1 MNGYGTIGRR
11 VAGAILKQPDMELV
25 GVTKATPDYRVDEA
39 QARGIKVFSIDG
51 TKPFQEAG
59 YAVEGCLDD
68 LLQLCDI
75 VVDCAPKGKGKE
87 NLAIYSKYPQLK
99 AIFQG
104 GEKHELTGLSFN
116 SDCNYEQ
123 AAGKRFA
130 RVVSCNTTALCRI
143 ISTLNTNFQIRKV
156 RATLVRR
163 SADQSDGENSII
175 NTWVPDTGFPSHH
188 SHDVKHLMPD
198 LKITTLAGV
207 APMTLMH
214 GHMLFI
220 ELENP
225 NRQMPI
231 GPSRK
236 SGNSPIAQSAA
247 ADLRSSDLGSSKPA
261 DAQGVIETLQRNPR
275 ILVCS
280 AQKGLTSTAKLKDL
294 FAVSGNNRNGDIYEI
309 CVWKEGIGVDS
320 DGEIGMHIAIDQQAD
335 VVPENID
342 AIRAMCGTAD
352 RQQSITLTNQ
362 SLGIGIMRGRSA
374 TMAVAQ
380 APEALIAMPA
390 VPSLAKD
397 L

>member
-11 VAGAILKQPDMELV
+11 VADAILKQPDMELV

-39 QARGIKVFSIDG
+39 QARGIKVFSIGG
-51 TKPFQEAG
+51 TKPFQETG
-59 YAVEGCLDD
+59 YTVEGCLDD
-68 LLQLCDI
+68 LLQQCDI

-87 NLAIYSKYPQLK
+87 NLAIYSKYPRLK

-116 SDCNYEQ
+116 SDCNYGQ

-188 SHDVKHLMPD
+188 SHDVKYLMPG

-220 ELENP
+220 ELE
-225 NRQMPI
+225 
-231 GPSRK
+231 K
-236 SGNSPIAQSAA
+236 SST
-247 ADLRSSDLGSSKPA
+247 PA
-261 DAQGVIETLQRNPR
+261 DVPDVIETLQRNPR
-275 ILVCS
+275 ILICS

-294 FAVSGNNRNGDIYEI
+294 FAVNGNGRNGDIYEI
-309 CVWKEGIGVDS
+309 CAWKEGIGVDS

-342 AIRAMCGTAD
+342 AIRAMCSSAD
-352 RQQSITLTNQ
+352 KQQSIALTNQ
-362 SLGIGIMRGRSA
+362 ALGIGLQKKKI
-374 TMAVAQ
+374 VN
-380 APEALIAMPA
+380 APASQIQEALLAMPA
-390 VPSLAKD
+390 IPAAAKD